1 MPTSHELATHFFL
14 QLAVLLATCRLV
26 GWGLRWVGQ
35 TQVVSEMISGVL
47 LGPSFLGLLV
57 PEFQSFLF
65 PKTLPLVVDGA
76 TKMIPHPSMMLL
88 LGLSQL
94 GLVLYMFMIGLE
106 FNTGILSK
114 HWRSAGMIS
123 LAGVLVPT
131 FLGGVLGWM
140 LVAQQGLFTDIVAPW
155 QAALFMGAAMLITA
169 FPMLARIIY
178 ESGISN
184 TKIGTLAVSAAAFDD
199 AIAWVILAVVV
210 ATSKN
215 SIMIAV
221 LAVGGGIFYC
231 VVMALIGKPL
241 FKKLFANIRPSEQ
254 NSHVRPFVLLLLILM
269 GCAWFTDKV
278 GIYSI
283 FGAFILGAMMPRCD
297 FTRNARRLIEPL
309 TVSILLPIFFVY
321 SGLNTQLNVLV
332 QPSLLGATIT
342 IILVAFLC
350 KGGACFLGSRLSGMS
365 WREAGLIGVLMNAR
379 GLMELLLVN
388 IGRDNGLISPA
399 LFSMLVLMTI
409 CTTAAASPLF
419 NLLSHRHF
427 NKSSDLSQAKVQL
440 EKLTIPYQS
449 SPGRNRKHFE

>member
-1 MPTSHELATHFFL
+1 
-14 QLAVLLATCRLV
+14 
-26 GWGLRWVGQ
+26 
-35 TQVVSEMISGVL
+35 L
-47 LGPSFLGLLV
+47 LGPSFLGLLS
-57 PEFQSFLF
+57 PGFQSFLF
-65 PKTLPLVVDGA
+65 PKTLPLVMDGA

-123 LAGVLVPT
+123 SSGVLAPL
-131 FLGGVLGWM
+131 FLGGGLGWI
-140 LVAQQGLFTDIVAPW
+140 LVTQQGLFPDIVAPW

-184 TKIGTLAVSAAAFDD
+184 TKIGTLALSAAAFDD
-199 AIAWVILAVVV
+199 AIAWAILAVVV

-215 SIMIAV
+215 SVMVAV
-221 LAVGGGIFYC
+221 LAVVGGILYF
-231 VVMALIGKPL
+231 VVMALIGKPF
-241 FKKLFANIRPSEQ
+241 FKKLFSNIKLSEQ

-283 FGAFILGAMMPRCD
+283 FGAFILGVMMPRCD

-332 QPSLLGATIT
+332 QPSLLGATIA
-342 IILVAFLC
+342 IILVAFIC

-388 IGRDNGLISPA
+388 IGRENGLISPA

-409 CTTAAASPLF
+409 FTTAAASPLF
-419 NLLSHRHF
+419 NLLSQGRL
-427 NKSSDLSQAKVQL
+427 NVSSDLSEAKVQL
-440 EKLTIPYQS
+440 EKIL
-449 SPGRNRKHFE
+449 R